1 MCREIKC
8 GPPQDST
15 ALTLSSFS
23 RVPQASFKHS
33 NAFFLRGHDSSPDLN
48 SSVAAPALSVPDT
61 HTKPLPTTSNHS
73 FPAINLHASPSI
85 TPAITSPTAHSGT
98 RAASSNDHDPNQDDS
113 ASADQSKEPFSRARS
128 PAVDVVGLHP
138 LKKAPKGTS
147 VKQYHGLHSMHG
159 VTFYQ
164 ALEVTDEYGTRHC
177 FDVRD
182 KTQGALVRS

>member
-1 MCREIKC
+1 MQAL
-8 GPPQDST
+8 PSLQPLPFQ
-15 ALTLSSFS
+15 ALT
-23 RVPQASFKHS
+23 P
-33 NAFFLRGHDSSPDLN
+33 
-48 SSVAAPALSVPDT
+48 
-61 HTKPLPTTSNHS
+61 
-73 FPAINLHASPSI
+73 
-85 TPAITSPTAHSGT
+85 GT
-98 RAASSNDHDPNQDDS
+98 RAAFSSDHDPDQNDPEL
-113 ASADQSKEPFSRARS
+113 ADQSKEPFSRARS

-138 LKKAPKGTS
+138 LKKAPRGNS